1 MTTLLTIIAL
11 AATVISASALA
22 EPGPAAVVDSATA
35 REQSSDLD
43 TFEGRVVAKIRMR
56 NVRGEA
62 WRDISKS
69 AAAYWG
75 RPIF

>member
-1 MTTLLTIIAL
+1 MTTLFTIVAL
-11 AATVISASALA
+11 AVAVISASAIA
-22 EPGPAAVVDSATA
+22 EPGPTAVFDAATA

-43 TFEGRVVAKIRMR
+43 TFEGRVVAKIQMR